1 MKKVISA
8 CVDQI
13 LQFDSEQEV
22 DRYIEQLS
30 GKKQLFQIVWKN
42 TLDNG
47 IVQIRVK
54 KQYNN
59 NDFMKGGE
67 TDAEE

>member
-8 CVDQI
+8 CVDQV

-22 DRYIEQLS
+22 DKYVEWLK

-59 NDFMKGGE
+59 TDFMKEGE
-67 TDAEE
+67 K

>member
-22 DRYIEQLS
+22 DKYVEQLS

-54 KQYNN
+54 K
-59 NDFMKGGE
+59 
-67 TDAEE
+67 

>member
-22 DRYIEQLS
+22 DKYIQWLS

-42 TLDNG
+42 ALDNG
-47 IVQIRVK
+47 TVQIRVK

-59 NDFMKGGE
+59 TDFMKEGE
-67 TDAEE
+67 K

>member
-22 DRYIEQLS
+22 DKYIEQLS

-42 TLDNG
+42 KLDNG
-47 IVQIRVK
+47 TVQIRVK

-59 NDFMKGGE
+59 TDFMKGGE
-67 TDAEE
+67 TDAEK